1 MRRACV
7 FIDGSNFYHRVLKK
21 IGIQE
26 SCFDFVAFVQFLC
39 TSSVESENT
48 FRHYSG
54 VISGIDFRE
63 MSEAAQDHHKV
74 VRSLMSLKGWS
85 VITTK
90 LRTRT
95 ERLYID
101 ERVENHVNLRLLG
114 ITEIKFQREREKAI
128 DMHIGLDMVI
138 GALDNLYD
146 VVILV
151 SSDSDLVPVCEIVRT
166 RFCKHVE
173 YVGFRLMS
181 DGESDA
187 TVPTKALIYATS
199 SQRILRIDDIKRFI
213 KNDFKRQSASTQGT

>member
-26 SCFDFVAFVQFLC
+26 SCFDFLAFVQFLC

-63 MSEAAQDHHKV
+63 MSEAARDHHKV
-74 VRSLMSLKGWS
+74 VRSLMSIDGWS

-90 LRTRT
+90 LRTRV
-95 ERLYID
+95 ECLYID
-101 ERVENHVNLRLLG
+101 DRVENHASLRALG

-128 DMHIGLDMVI
+128 DMKIGLDMVI

-146 VVILV
+146 VAILV
-151 SSDSDLVPVCEIVRT
+151 SSDSDLVPVCDLVRT
-166 RFCKHVE
+166 RFQKHVE
-173 YVGFRLMS
+173 YVGFHLVLE
-181 DGESDA
+181 GESDA

-199 SQRILRIDDIKRFI
+199 SQRILRLDDVRRFV
-213 KNDFKRQSASTQGT
+213 RL